1 MDGEIWFGVAA
12 FALLALVAL
21 AFALDLGGLSRHTVA
36 KNRKTVEAGRPTH
49 GAYAE
54 TERQAKTRGWIMFGI
69 CFAGLTA
76 VMAIGIVR

>member
-12 FALLALVAL
+12 LALLALFAL
-21 AFALDLGGLSRHTVA
+21 AYALDLGGLSRRTVA
-36 KNRKTVEAGRPTH
+36 KNQETVAAGRPTH

-69 CFAGLTA
+69 CLAGLIA
-76 VMAIGIVR
+76 VVIIGITR